1 VFTFSNGSVYIV
13 VELRGDNHSIMTKVN
28 IGKELHEA
36 AKHHTKSITE
46 IAEEAGYKQSTFYK
60 HKKQPDLD
68 FSILYKYAKVMDNY
82 FTKEIPE
89 FTKYLEDNGLIKTGK
104 EKLTYEELLN
114 DRDYWKDQ
122 AYDFIRKNNILLQQS
137 IESQKETEELRRQ
150 LQSSK
155 RGKKSS

>member
-1 VFTFSNGSVYIV
+1 
-13 VELRGDNHSIMTKVN
+13 MTKVN

-36 AKHHTKSITE
+36 AKNHKKSITE

-60 HKKQPDLD
+60 HKIQADLE

-89 FTKYLEDNGLIKTGK
+89 FTKYLEENGLIKTGK
-104 EKLTYEELLN
+104 EKLTYEELLV

-122 AYDFIRKNNILLQQS
+122 AYDFIRKNNVLLLQS
-137 IESQKETEELRRQ
+137 IENQKATEELKRQ
-150 LQSSK
+150 LELLK
-155 RGKKSS
+155 IGKKSG